1 MEKKGKILIVDDNE
15 DVLLS
20 LNMLLKPYVEGIR
33 VINTPERIIGMMD
46 SFMPD
51 VIMLDMNF
59 HRDAISGEEG
69 YEWLKKIL
77 AHNPKSVVLF
87 ITAYVDTEK
96 AVRAIKAGAID
107 FIPKPWDRNKLL
119 DTVKSAVELSRERNL
134 DSSDS
139 QEEESEL
146 KLNMNQCS
154 DSKSVVSS
162 QDVFAGMIGECPA
175 MRELKTQMMRVA
187 ATDANVL
194 ITGENGTG
202 KDVVAHALHQLSGR
216 ARKPFVN
223 IDLGCIPENLFESE
237 LFGYEKGAFTDARN
251 AKEGRIETADGG
263 TLFLDEIGNLN
274 LPMQQKLLTVI
285 EKRETQRIGSNKV
298 SRVDVNIDLGCIP
311 ENLFESELFGYEKGA
326 FTDAKNA
333 KEGRIETAD
342 GGTLFLDEI
351 GNLNLPMQQKLL
363 TVIEKRETQRIGSN
377 KVSRVDVRILAATN
391 AHLREKVGEG
401 TFRQDLFYR
410 LNTIELHLPP
420 LRERGEDIVLL
431 AEYFLKIY
439 SGKYSVGDVV
449 LGTSAKQKLLK
460 HTWPGNVRELQH
472 CIERAIVLNDKT
484 ELAAEDIR
492 LEDSVVALGSSS
504 SDSSSSS
511 SSGSIKVDSLNLQ
524 TLEREAIKRAIS
536 LSNGN
541 LTQAAELLGIT
552 RFALY
557 RKIDKLG
564 V

>member
-1 MEKKGKILIVDDNE
+1 MMAMEKKGKILIVDDNE

-69 YEWLKKIL
+69 YEWLEKIL

-134 DSSDS
+134 DSSD
-139 QEEESEL
+139 L
-146 KLNMNQCS
+146 
-154 DSKSVVSS
+154 
-162 QDVFAGMIGECPA
+162 IGECPA
-175 MRELKTQMMRVA
+175 MQELKAQMVRVA

-202 KDVVAHALHQLSGR
+202 KDVVAHALHQLSDR

-237 LFGYEKGAFTDARN
+237 LFGYEKGAFTD
-251 AKEGRIETADGG
+251 T
-263 TLFLDEIGNLN
+263 
-274 LPMQQKLLTVI
+274 
-285 EKRETQRIGSNKV
+285 
-298 SRVDVNIDLGCIP
+298 
-311 ENLFESELFGYEKGA
+311 
-326 FTDAKNA
+326 KNA

-363 TVIEKRETQRIGSN
+363 TVIEKHETQRIGSN
-377 KVSRVDVRILAATN
+377 KVSYVDVRILAATN
-391 AHLREKVGEG
+391 ANLREKVGEG
-401 TFRQDLFYR
+401 AFRQDLFYR

-431 AEYFLKIY
+431 AEYFLKFY

-472 CIERAIVLNDKT
+472 CIERAIVLGDKT

-492 LEDSVVALGSSS
+492 LEDSVVASGTSASNSATGSA
-504 SDSSSSS
+504 
-511 SSGSIKVDSLNLQ
+511 SGSVNIDSLNLQ

>member
-1 MEKKGKILIVDDNE
+1 MAIEKKGKILIVDDNE

-69 YEWLKKIL
+69 YEWLEKIL

-134 DSSDS
+134 DSSDL
-139 QEEESEL
+139 QEKESEQNL
-146 KLNMNQCS
+146 CS
-154 DSKSVVSS
+154 SSKSIVSS
-162 QDVFAGMIGECPA
+162 EDVFARMIGECPA
-175 MRELKTQMMRVA
+175 MKNLKVQMMRVA

-202 KDVVAHALHQLSGR
+202 KDVVAHALHQLSDR

-298 SRVDVNIDLGCIP
+298 SH
-311 ENLFESELFGYEKGA
+311 
-326 FTDAKNA
+326 
-333 KEGRIETAD
+333 
-342 GGTLFLDEI
+342 
-351 GNLNLPMQQKLL
+351 
-363 TVIEKRETQRIGSN
+363 
-377 KVSRVDVRILAATN
+377 VDVRILAATN
-391 AHLREKVGEG
+391 AHLREKVSEG
-401 TFRQDLFYR
+401 AFRQDLFYR

-439 SGKYSVGDVV
+439 SGKYSVGDVR
-449 LGTSAKQKLLK
+449 LGASAKQKLLK
-460 HTWPGNVRELQH
+460 HNWPGNVRELQH
-472 CIERAIVLNDKT
+472 CIERAIVLGDKT

-492 LEDSVVALGSSS
+492 LEDSVVVSGASSVN
-504 SDSSSSS
+504 
-511 SSGSIKVDSLNLQ
+511 IDSLNLQ

-564 V
+564 I

>member
-1 MEKKGKILIVDDNE
+1 MMAMEKKGKILIVDDNE

-69 YEWLKKIL
+69 YEWLEKIL

-134 DSSDS
+134 DSSD
-139 QEEESEL
+139 L
-146 KLNMNQCS
+146 
-154 DSKSVVSS
+154 
-162 QDVFAGMIGECPA
+162 IGECPA
-175 MRELKTQMMRVA
+175 MKELKAQMMRVA

-202 KDVVAHALHQLSGR
+202 KDVVAHALHQLSDR

-223 IDLGCIPENLFESE
+223 IDLGCIPE
-237 LFGYEKGAFTDARN
+237 D
-251 AKEGRIETADGG
+251 
-263 TLFLDEIGNLN
+263 
-274 LPMQQKLLTVI
+274 
-285 EKRETQRIGSNKV
+285 
-298 SRVDVNIDLGCIP
+298 
-311 ENLFESELFGYEKGA
+311 LFESELFGYEKGA

-420 LRERGEDIVLL
+420 LRDRGEDIVLL

-439 SGKYSVGDVV
+439 SGKYSVGDVR
-449 LGTSAKQKLLK
+449 LGASAKQKLLK

-472 CIERAIVLNDKT
+472 CIERAIVLGDKT

-492 LEDSVVALGSSS
+492 LEDSVVASGT
-504 SDSSSSS
+504 

>member
-1 MEKKGKILIVDDNE
+1 MMAMEKKGKILIVDDNE

-69 YEWLKKIL
+69 YEWLEKIL

-134 DSSDS
+134 DSSD
-139 QEEESEL
+139 L
-146 KLNMNQCS
+146 
-154 DSKSVVSS
+154 
-162 QDVFAGMIGECPA
+162 IGECPA
-175 MRELKTQMMRVA
+175 MKELKTQMMRVA

-202 KDVVAHALHQLSGR
+202 KDVVAHALHQLSDR

-298 SRVDVNIDLGCIP
+298 SH
-311 ENLFESELFGYEKGA
+311 
-326 FTDAKNA
+326 
-333 KEGRIETAD
+333 
-342 GGTLFLDEI
+342 
-351 GNLNLPMQQKLL
+351 
-363 TVIEKRETQRIGSN
+363 
-377 KVSRVDVRILAATN
+377 VDVRILAATN
-391 AHLREKVGEG
+391 ANLREKVGEG
-401 TFRQDLFYR
+401 AFRQDLFYR

-420 LRERGEDIVLL
+420 LRDRGEDIVLL

-439 SGKYSVGDVV
+439 SGKYSVGDVR
-449 LGTSAKQKLLK
+449 LGASAKQKLLK

-472 CIERAIVLNDKT
+472 CIERAIVLGDKT

-492 LEDSVVALGSSS
+492 LEDSVVASGTSASNSATGSA
-504 SDSSSSS
+504 
-511 SSGSIKVDSLNLQ
+511 SGSVNIDSLNLQ

>member
-46 SFMPD
+46 SFRPD

-69 YEWLKKIL
+69 YEWLEKIL

-119 DTVKSAVELSRERNL
+119 DTVKSAVELSRERTL
-134 DSSDS
+134 DTSD
-139 QEEESEL
+139 L
-146 KLNMNQCS
+146 
-154 DSKSVVSS
+154 
-162 QDVFAGMIGECPA
+162 IGECPA
-175 MRELKTQMMRVA
+175 MQELKAQMMRVA

-202 KDVVAHALHQLSGR
+202 KDVVAHALHQLSDR

-298 SRVDVNIDLGCIP
+298 S
-311 ENLFESELFGYEKGA
+311 
-326 FTDAKNA
+326 
-333 KEGRIETAD
+333 
-342 GGTLFLDEI
+342 
-351 GNLNLPMQQKLL
+351 Q
-363 TVIEKRETQRIGSN
+363 
-377 KVSRVDVRILAATN
+377 VDVRILAATN
-391 AHLREKVGEG
+391 AHLREKVSEG
-401 TFRQDLFYR
+401 AFRQDLFYR

-439 SGKYSVGDVV
+439 SGKYSVGDVR
-449 LGTSAKQKLLK
+449 LGASAKQKLLK
-460 HTWPGNVRELQH
+460 HNWPGNVRELQH
-472 CIERAIVLNDKT
+472 CIERAIVLGDKT

-492 LEDSVVALGSSS
+492 LEDSVVVSAASS

-511 SSGSIKVDSLNLQ
+511 SSSSVNIDSLNLQ

>member
-1 MEKKGKILIVDDNE
+1 MMAVEKKGKILIVDDNE

-69 YEWLKKIL
+69 YEWLEKIL

-134 DSSDS
+134 DSSDL
-139 QEEESEL
+139 QEKESEQNL
-146 KLNMNQCS
+146 CS
-154 DSKSVVSS
+154 SSKSIVSS
-162 QDVFAGMIGECPA
+162 EDVFARMIGECPA
-175 MRELKTQMMRVA
+175 MKNLKVQMMRVA

-202 KDVVAHALHQLSGR
+202 KDVVAHALHQLSDR

-298 SRVDVNIDLGCIP
+298 SH
-311 ENLFESELFGYEKGA
+311 
-326 FTDAKNA
+326 
-333 KEGRIETAD
+333 
-342 GGTLFLDEI
+342 
-351 GNLNLPMQQKLL
+351 
-363 TVIEKRETQRIGSN
+363 
-377 KVSRVDVRILAATN
+377 VDVRILAATN
-391 AHLREKVGEG
+391 AHLREKVSEG
-401 TFRQDLFYR
+401 AFRQDLFYR

-439 SGKYSVGDVV
+439 SGKYSVGDVR
-449 LGTSAKQKLLK
+449 LGASAKQKLLK
-460 HTWPGNVRELQH
+460 HNWPGNVRELQH
-472 CIERAIVLNDKT
+472 CIERAIVLGDKT

-492 LEDSVVALGSSS
+492 LEDSVVVSGASSVN
-504 SDSSSSS
+504 
-511 SSGSIKVDSLNLQ
+511 IDSLNLQ

-564 V
+564 I

>member
-1 MEKKGKILIVDDNE
+1 MMAMEKKGKILIVDDNE

-134 DSSDS
+134 DSSD
-139 QEEESEL
+139 L
-146 KLNMNQCS
+146 
-154 DSKSVVSS
+154 
-162 QDVFAGMIGECPA
+162 IGECPA
-175 MRELKTQMMRVA
+175 MKELKAQMMRVA

-202 KDVVAHALHQLSGR
+202 KDVVAHALHQLSDR

-237 LFGYEKGAFTDARN
+237 LFGYEKGAFTDAR
-251 AKEGRIETADGG
+251 
-263 TLFLDEIGNLN
+263 
-274 LPMQQKLLTVI
+274 
-285 EKRETQRIGSNKV
+285 
-298 SRVDVNIDLGCIP
+298 
-311 ENLFESELFGYEKGA
+311 
-326 FTDAKNA
+326 NA

-420 LRERGEDIVLL
+420 LRDRGEDIVLL

-439 SGKYSVGDVV
+439 SGKYSVGDVR
-449 LGTSAKQKLLK
+449 LGASAKQKLLK

-472 CIERAIVLNDKT
+472 CIERAIVLGDKM

-492 LEDSVVALGSSS
+492 LEDSVVASGTSASNSATGSA
-504 SDSSSSS
+504 
-511 SSGSIKVDSLNLQ
+511 SGSVNIDSLNLQ

>member
-1 MEKKGKILIVDDNE
+1 MMAMEKKGKILIVDDNE

-69 YEWLKKIL
+69 YEWLEKIL

-134 DSSDS
+134 DSSD
-139 QEEESEL
+139 L
-146 KLNMNQCS
+146 
-154 DSKSVVSS
+154 
-162 QDVFAGMIGECPA
+162 IGECPA
-175 MRELKTQMMRVA
+175 MKELKAQMMRVA

-202 KDVVAHALHQLSGR
+202 KDVVAHALHQLSDR
-216 ARKPFVN
+216 ARKPF
-223 IDLGCIPENLFESE
+223 
-237 LFGYEKGAFTDARN
+237 
-251 AKEGRIETADGG
+251 
-263 TLFLDEIGNLN
+263 
-274 LPMQQKLLTVI
+274 
-285 EKRETQRIGSNKV
+285 
-298 SRVDVNIDLGCIP
+298 VNIDLGCIP

-420 LRERGEDIVLL
+420 LRDRGEDIVLL

-439 SGKYSVGDVV
+439 SGKYSVGDVR
-449 LGTSAKQKLLK
+449 LGASAKQKLLK

-472 CIERAIVLNDKT
+472 CIERAIVLGDKT

-492 LEDSVVALGSSS
+492 LEDSVVASGT
-504 SDSSSSS
+504 

>member
-1 MEKKGKILIVDDNE
+1 MMAMEKKGKILIVDDNE

-46 SFMPD
+46 SFRPD

-134 DSSDS
+134 DSSD
-139 QEEESEL
+139 L
-146 KLNMNQCS
+146 
-154 DSKSVVSS
+154 
-162 QDVFAGMIGECPA
+162 IGECPA
-175 MRELKTQMMRVA
+175 MKELKAQMMRVA

-202 KDVVAHALHQLSGR
+202 KDVVAHALHQLSDR

-298 SRVDVNIDLGCIP
+298 SH
-311 ENLFESELFGYEKGA
+311 
-326 FTDAKNA
+326 
-333 KEGRIETAD
+333 
-342 GGTLFLDEI
+342 
-351 GNLNLPMQQKLL
+351 
-363 TVIEKRETQRIGSN
+363 
-377 KVSRVDVRILAATN
+377 VDVRILAATN
-391 AHLREKVGEG
+391 ANLREKVGEG

-439 SGKYSVGDVV
+439 SGKYSVGDVR
-449 LGTSAKQKLLK
+449 LGASAKQKLLK

-472 CIERAIVLNDKT
+472 CIERAIVLGDKT

-492 LEDSVVALGSSS
+492 LEDSVVASGT
-504 SDSSSSS
+504 

>member
-1 MEKKGKILIVDDNE
+1 MAIEKKGKILIVDDNE

-69 YEWLKKIL
+69 YEWLEKIL

-134 DSSDS
+134 DSSDLH
-139 QEEESEL
+139 EKESEL
-146 KLNMNQCS
+146 NQCS
-154 DSKSVVSS
+154 SSKSIVSS
-162 QDVFAGMIGECPA
+162 EDVFSRMIGECPA
-175 MRELKTQMMRVA
+175 MKELKAQMMRVA

-202 KDVVAHALHQLSGR
+202 KDVVAHALHQLSDR

-237 LFGYEKGAFTDARN
+237 LFGYEKGAFTDAKN
-251 AKEGRIETADGG
+251 AKEGRIEMADGG

-298 SRVDVNIDLGCIP
+298 S
-311 ENLFESELFGYEKGA
+311 
-326 FTDAKNA
+326 
-333 KEGRIETAD
+333 
-342 GGTLFLDEI
+342 
-351 GNLNLPMQQKLL
+351 Q
-363 TVIEKRETQRIGSN
+363 
-377 KVSRVDVRILAATN
+377 VDVRILAATN

-439 SGKYSVGDVV
+439 SGKYSVDDVR
-449 LGTSAKQKLLK
+449 LGASAKQKLLK
-460 HTWPGNVRELQH
+460 HNWPGNVRELQH
-472 CIERAIVLNDKT
+472 CIERAIVLGDKT
-484 ELAAEDIR
+484 ELTAEDIR
-492 LEDSVVALGSSS
+492 LEDSVVVSAASA

-511 SSGSIKVDSLNLQ
+511 VNIDSLNLQ

-564 V
+564 I

>member
-1 MEKKGKILIVDDNE
+1 MMAMEKKGKILIVDDNE

-69 YEWLKKIL
+69 YEWLEKIL

-134 DSSDS
+134 DSSD
-139 QEEESEL
+139 L
-146 KLNMNQCS
+146 
-154 DSKSVVSS
+154 
-162 QDVFAGMIGECPA
+162 IGECPA
-175 MRELKTQMMRVA
+175 MKELKAQMMRVA

-202 KDVVAHALHQLSGR
+202 KDVVAHALHQLSDR

-298 SRVDVNIDLGCIP
+298 SH
-311 ENLFESELFGYEKGA
+311 
-326 FTDAKNA
+326 
-333 KEGRIETAD
+333 
-342 GGTLFLDEI
+342 
-351 GNLNLPMQQKLL
+351 
-363 TVIEKRETQRIGSN
+363 
-377 KVSRVDVRILAATN
+377 VDVRILAATN
-391 AHLREKVGEG
+391 ANLREKVGEG
-401 TFRQDLFYR
+401 AFRQDLFYR

-431 AEYFLKIY
+431 AEYFLKIF

-449 LGTSAKQKLLK
+449 LSASAKQKLLK

-472 CIERAIVLNDKT
+472 CIERAIVLGDKT

-492 LEDSVVALGSSS
+492 LEDSAVASGT
-504 SDSSSSS
+504 SSSSS

>member
-1 MEKKGKILIVDDNE
+1 MMAMEKKGKILIVDDNE

-69 YEWLKKIL
+69 YEWLEKIL

-134 DSSDS
+134 DSSD
-139 QEEESEL
+139 L
-146 KLNMNQCS
+146 
-154 DSKSVVSS
+154 
-162 QDVFAGMIGECPA
+162 IGECPA
-175 MRELKTQMMRVA
+175 MKELKAQMMRVA

-202 KDVVAHALHQLSGR
+202 KDVVAHALHQLSDR

-298 SRVDVNIDLGCIP
+298 SH
-311 ENLFESELFGYEKGA
+311 
-326 FTDAKNA
+326 
-333 KEGRIETAD
+333 
-342 GGTLFLDEI
+342 
-351 GNLNLPMQQKLL
+351 
-363 TVIEKRETQRIGSN
+363 
-377 KVSRVDVRILAATN
+377 VDVRILAATN
-391 AHLREKVGEG
+391 ANLREKVGEG
-401 TFRQDLFYR
+401 AFRQDLFYR

-420 LRERGEDIVLL
+420 LRDRGEDIVLL

-439 SGKYSVGDVV
+439 SGKYSVGDVR
-449 LGTSAKQKLLK
+449 LGASAKQKLLK

-472 CIERAIVLNDKT
+472 CIERAIVLGDKM

-492 LEDSVVALGSSS
+492 LEDSVVASGTSASNSATGSA
-504 SDSSSSS
+504 
-511 SSGSIKVDSLNLQ
+511 SGSVNIDSLNLQ

>member
-1 MEKKGKILIVDDNE
+1 MMAMEKKGKILIVDDNE

-33 VINTPERIIGMMD
+33 VINTPERIIEMMD

-134 DSSDS
+134 DSSR
-139 QEEESEL
+139 
-146 KLNMNQCS
+146 
-154 DSKSVVSS
+154 
-162 QDVFAGMIGECPA
+162 MIGECPA
-175 MRELKTQMMRVA
+175 MKELKAQMMRVA

-202 KDVVAHALHQLSGR
+202 KDVVAHALHQLSDR

-298 SRVDVNIDLGCIP
+298 SH
-311 ENLFESELFGYEKGA
+311 
-326 FTDAKNA
+326 
-333 KEGRIETAD
+333 
-342 GGTLFLDEI
+342 
-351 GNLNLPMQQKLL
+351 
-363 TVIEKRETQRIGSN
+363 
-377 KVSRVDVRILAATN
+377 VDVRILAATN

-420 LRERGEDIVLL
+420 LRDRGEDIVLL

-439 SGKYSVGDVV
+439 SGKYSVGDVR
-449 LGTSAKQKLLK
+449 LGASAKQKLLK

-472 CIERAIVLNDKT
+472 CIERAIVLGDKT

-492 LEDSVVALGSSS
+492 LEDSVVASGTSASNSATGSA
-504 SDSSSSS
+504 
-511 SSGSIKVDSLNLQ
+511 SGSVNIDSLNLQ

>member
-1 MEKKGKILIVDDNE
+1 MMAMEKKGKILIVDDNE

-69 YEWLKKIL
+69 YEWLEKIL

-134 DSSDS
+134 DSSD
-139 QEEESEL
+139 L
-146 KLNMNQCS
+146 
-154 DSKSVVSS
+154 
-162 QDVFAGMIGECPA
+162 IGECPA
-175 MRELKTQMMRVA
+175 MKELKAQMMRVA

-202 KDVVAHALHQLSGR
+202 KDVVAHALHQLSDR
-216 ARKPFVN
+216 ARKPF
-223 IDLGCIPENLFESE
+223 
-237 LFGYEKGAFTDARN
+237 
-251 AKEGRIETADGG
+251 
-263 TLFLDEIGNLN
+263 
-274 LPMQQKLLTVI
+274 
-285 EKRETQRIGSNKV
+285 
-298 SRVDVNIDLGCIP
+298 VNIDLGCIP

-377 KVSRVDVRILAATN
+377 KVSHVDVRILAATN
-391 AHLREKVGEG
+391 ANLREKVGEG
-401 TFRQDLFYR
+401 AFRQDLFYR

-420 LRERGEDIVLL
+420 LRDRGEDIVLL

-439 SGKYSVGDVV
+439 SGKYSVGDVR
-449 LGTSAKQKLLK
+449 LGASAKQKLLK

-472 CIERAIVLNDKT
+472 CIERAIVLGDKT

-492 LEDSVVALGSSS
+492 LEDSVLALGSSS
-504 SDSSSSS
+504 DSSLDSSSD
-511 SSGSIKVDSLNLQ
+511 SIQVDSLNLQ

>member
-1 MEKKGKILIVDDNE
+1 MMAMEKKGKILIVDENE

-69 YEWLKKIL
+69 YEWLEKIL

-134 DSSDS
+134 DSSD
-139 QEEESEL
+139 L
-146 KLNMNQCS
+146 
-154 DSKSVVSS
+154 
-162 QDVFAGMIGECPA
+162 IGECPA
-175 MRELKTQMMRVA
+175 MKELKAQMMRVA

-202 KDVVAHALHQLSGR
+202 KDVVAHALHQLSDR
-216 ARKPFVN
+216 ARKPF
-223 IDLGCIPENLFESE
+223 
-237 LFGYEKGAFTDARN
+237 
-251 AKEGRIETADGG
+251 
-263 TLFLDEIGNLN
+263 
-274 LPMQQKLLTVI
+274 
-285 EKRETQRIGSNKV
+285 
-298 SRVDVNIDLGCIP
+298 VNIDLGCIP

-377 KVSRVDVRILAATN
+377 KVSHVDVRILAATN

-420 LRERGEDIVLL
+420 LRDRGEDIVLL

-449 LGTSAKQKLLK
+449 LGASAKQKLLK

-472 CIERAIVLNDKT
+472 CIERAIVLGDKT

-492 LEDSVVALGSSS
+492 LEDSVVASGT
-504 SDSSSSS
+504 

>member
-1 MEKKGKILIVDDNE
+1 MMAMEKKGKILIVDDNE

-69 YEWLKKIL
+69 YEWLEKIL

-134 DSSDS
+134 DSSD
-139 QEEESEL
+139 L
-146 KLNMNQCS
+146 
-154 DSKSVVSS
+154 
-162 QDVFAGMIGECPA
+162 IGECPA
-175 MRELKTQMMRVA
+175 MKELKAQMMRVA

-202 KDVVAHALHQLSGR
+202 KDVVAHALHQLSDR

-298 SRVDVNIDLGCIP
+298 SRVDV
-311 ENLFESELFGYEKGA
+311 
-326 FTDAKNA
+326 
-333 KEGRIETAD
+333 
-342 GGTLFLDEI
+342 
-351 GNLNLPMQQKLL
+351 
-363 TVIEKRETQRIGSN
+363 
-377 KVSRVDVRILAATN
+377 RILAATN
-391 AHLREKVGEG
+391 ANLREKVGEG
-401 TFRQDLFYR
+401 AFRQDLFYR

-439 SGKYSVGDVV
+439 SGKYSVGDVW
-449 LGTSAKQKLLK
+449 LGASAKQKLLK

-472 CIERAIVLNDKT
+472 CIERAIVLGDKT

-492 LEDSVVALGSSS
+492 LEDSVVASGTSA
-504 SDSSSSS
+504 SDSVSASVN
-511 SSGSIKVDSLNLQ
+511 IDSLNLQ

>member
-1 MEKKGKILIVDDNE
+1 MAIEKKGKILIVDDNE

-69 YEWLKKIL
+69 YEWLEKIL

-134 DSSDS
+134 DSSDL
-139 QEEESEL
+139 QEKESEQNL
-146 KLNMNQCS
+146 CS
-154 DSKSVVSS
+154 SSKSIVSS
-162 QDVFAGMIGECPA
+162 EDVFARMIGECPA
-175 MRELKTQMMRVA
+175 MKELKAQMMRVA

-202 KDVVAHALHQLSGR
+202 KDVVAHALHQLSDR

-298 SRVDVNIDLGCIP
+298 S
-311 ENLFESELFGYEKGA
+311 
-326 FTDAKNA
+326 
-333 KEGRIETAD
+333 
-342 GGTLFLDEI
+342 
-351 GNLNLPMQQKLL
+351 Q
-363 TVIEKRETQRIGSN
+363 
-377 KVSRVDVRILAATN
+377 VDVRILAATN
-391 AHLREKVGEG
+391 AHLREKVSEG
-401 TFRQDLFYR
+401 AFRQDLFYR

-439 SGKYSVGDVV
+439 SGKYSVGDVR
-449 LGTSAKQKLLK
+449 LGASAKQKLLK
-460 HTWPGNVRELQH
+460 YNWPGNVRELQH
-472 CIERAIVLNDKT
+472 CIERAIVLGDKT
-484 ELAAEDIR
+484 ELAADDIR
-492 LEDSVVALGSSS
+492 LEDSVAVSAASSS
-504 SDSSSSS
+504 VN
-511 SSGSIKVDSLNLQ
+511 IDSLNLQ

-564 V
+564 I

>member
-1 MEKKGKILIVDDNE
+1 MMAMEKKGKILIVDDNE

-69 YEWLKKIL
+69 YEWLEKIL

-134 DSSDS
+134 DSSD
-139 QEEESEL
+139 L
-146 KLNMNQCS
+146 
-154 DSKSVVSS
+154 
-162 QDVFAGMIGECPA
+162 IGECAA
-175 MRELKTQMMRVA
+175 MKELKAQMMRVA

-202 KDVVAHALHQLSGR
+202 KDVVAHALHQLSDR

-298 SRVDVNIDLGCIP
+298 SYVN
-311 ENLFESELFGYEKGA
+311 
-326 FTDAKNA
+326 
-333 KEGRIETAD
+333 
-342 GGTLFLDEI
+342 
-351 GNLNLPMQQKLL
+351 
-363 TVIEKRETQRIGSN
+363 
-377 KVSRVDVRILAATN
+377 VRILAATN
-391 AHLREKVGEG
+391 ANLREKVGEG
-401 TFRQDLFYR
+401 AFRQDLFYR

-449 LGTSAKQKLLK
+449 LGASAKQKLLK

-472 CIERAIVLNDKT
+472 CIERAIVLRDKT

-492 LEDSVVALGSSS
+492 LEDSVVALGASA
-504 SDSSSSS
+504 SDSLSASVN
-511 SSGSIKVDSLNLQ
+511 IDSLNLQ

>member
-1 MEKKGKILIVDDNE
+1 MMAMEKKGKILIVDDNE

-69 YEWLKKIL
+69 YEWLEKIL

-134 DSSDS
+134 DSSR
-139 QEEESEL
+139 
-146 KLNMNQCS
+146 
-154 DSKSVVSS
+154 
-162 QDVFAGMIGECPA
+162 MIGECPA
-175 MRELKTQMMRVA
+175 MKELKAQMMRVA

-202 KDVVAHALHQLSGR
+202 KDVVAHALHQLSDR

-298 SRVDVNIDLGCIP
+298 S
-311 ENLFESELFGYEKGA
+311 
-326 FTDAKNA
+326 
-333 KEGRIETAD
+333 
-342 GGTLFLDEI
+342 
-351 GNLNLPMQQKLL
+351 Q
-363 TVIEKRETQRIGSN
+363 
-377 KVSRVDVRILAATN
+377 VDVRILAATN

-439 SGKYSVGDVV
+439 SGKYSVGDVR
-449 LGTSAKQKLLK
+449 LGASAKQKLLK
-460 HTWPGNVRELQH
+460 HSWPGNVRELQH
-472 CIERAIVLNDKT
+472 CIERAIVLGDKT

-492 LEDSVVALGSSS
+492 LEDSVVASGASSVN
-504 SDSSSSS
+504 
-511 SSGSIKVDSLNLQ
+511 IDSLNLQ

>member
-1 MEKKGKILIVDDNE
+1 MAMEKKGKILIVDDNE

-69 YEWLKKIL
+69 YEWLEKIL

-119 DTVKSAVELSRERNL
+119 DTVKCAVELSRERNL
-134 DSSDS
+134 DSSD
-139 QEEESEL
+139 L
-146 KLNMNQCS
+146 
-154 DSKSVVSS
+154 
-162 QDVFAGMIGECPA
+162 IGECPA
-175 MRELKTQMMRVA
+175 MKELKAQMMRVA

-202 KDVVAHALHQLSGR
+202 KDVVAHALHQLSDR
-216 ARKPFVN
+216 ARHPFVN

-298 SRVDVNIDLGCIP
+298 SRVDV
-311 ENLFESELFGYEKGA
+311 
-326 FTDAKNA
+326 
-333 KEGRIETAD
+333 
-342 GGTLFLDEI
+342 
-351 GNLNLPMQQKLL
+351 
-363 TVIEKRETQRIGSN
+363 
-377 KVSRVDVRILAATN
+377 RILAATN
-391 AHLREKVGEG
+391 ANLREKVGEG

-439 SGKYSVGDVV
+439 SGKYSVGDVR
-449 LGTSAKQKLLK
+449 LGASAKQKLLK
-460 HTWPGNVRELQH
+460 HSWPGNVRELQH
-472 CIERAIVLNDKT
+472 CIERAIVLGDKT

-492 LEDSVVALGSSS
+492 LEDSVVASGASS
-504 SDSSSSS
+504 SDSATGSA
-511 SSGSIKVDSLNLQ
+511 SGSVNIDSLNLQ

>member
-1 MEKKGKILIVDDNE
+1 MMAMEKKGKILIVDDNE

-69 YEWLKKIL
+69 YEWLEKIL

-134 DSSDS
+134 DSSR
-139 QEEESEL
+139 
-146 KLNMNQCS
+146 
-154 DSKSVVSS
+154 
-162 QDVFAGMIGECPA
+162 MIGECPA
-175 MRELKTQMMRVA
+175 MKELKAQMVRVA

-202 KDVVAHALHQLSGR
+202 KDVVAHALHQLSDR

-298 SRVDVNIDLGCIP
+298 SH
-311 ENLFESELFGYEKGA
+311 
-326 FTDAKNA
+326 
-333 KEGRIETAD
+333 
-342 GGTLFLDEI
+342 
-351 GNLNLPMQQKLL
+351 
-363 TVIEKRETQRIGSN
+363 
-377 KVSRVDVRILAATN
+377 VDVRILAATN
-391 AHLREKVGEG
+391 ANLREKVGEG

-449 LGTSAKQKLLK
+449 LGASAKQKLLK

-472 CIERAIVLNDKT
+472 CIERAIVLGDKT

-492 LEDSVVALGSSS
+492 LEDSVVASRT
-504 SDSSSSS
+504 

>member
-1 MEKKGKILIVDDNE
+1 MMAMEKKGKILIVDDNE

-69 YEWLKKIL
+69 YEWLEKIL

-134 DSSDS
+134 DFSDL
-139 QEEESEL
+139 QEKESEQ
-146 KLNMNQCS
+146 NQCLS
-154 DSKSVVSS
+154 SKSIVSS
-162 QDVFAGMIGECPA
+162 EDVFARMIGECPA
-175 MRELKTQMMRVA
+175 MINLKAQMMRVA

-202 KDVVAHALHQLSGR
+202 KDVVAHALHQLSDR

-298 SRVDVNIDLGCIP
+298 SH
-311 ENLFESELFGYEKGA
+311 
-326 FTDAKNA
+326 
-333 KEGRIETAD
+333 
-342 GGTLFLDEI
+342 
-351 GNLNLPMQQKLL
+351 
-363 TVIEKRETQRIGSN
+363 
-377 KVSRVDVRILAATN
+377 VDVRILAATN
-391 AHLREKVGEG
+391 AHLREKVSEG
-401 TFRQDLFYR
+401 AFRQDLFYR

-439 SGKYSVGDVV
+439 SGKYSVGDVR
-449 LGTSAKQKLLK
+449 LGASAKQKLLK
-460 HTWPGNVRELQH
+460 HNWPGNVRELQH
-472 CIERAIVLNDKT
+472 CIERAIVLGDKT

-492 LEDSVVALGSSS
+492 LEDSVAVSGASA

-511 SSGSIKVDSLNLQ
+511 ASGSIKVDSLNLQ

-564 V
+564 I

>member
-1 MEKKGKILIVDDNE
+1 M
-15 DVLLS
+15 
-20 LNMLLKPYVEGIR
+20 
-33 VINTPERIIGMMD
+33 
-46 SFMPD
+46 
-51 VIMLDMNF
+51 
-59 HRDAISGEEG
+59 
-69 YEWLKKIL
+69 
-77 AHNPKSVVLF
+77 
-87 ITAYVDTEK
+87 
-96 AVRAIKAGAID
+96 
-107 FIPKPWDRNKLL
+107 
-119 DTVKSAVELSRERNL
+119 KSAVELSRERNL
-134 DSSDS
+134 DSSDLH
-139 QEEESEL
+139 EKESEQNMYQN
-146 KLNMNQCS
+146 LNMNQCS
-154 DSKSVVSS
+154 ESKSIASS
-162 QDVFAGMIGECPA
+162 EDVFARMIGECPA
-175 MRELKTQMMRVA
+175 MQELKAQMMRVA
-187 ATDANVL
+187 ATDAKVL

-202 KDVVAHALHQLSGR
+202 QDVVAHALHQLSGR

-274 LPMQQKLLTVI
+274 LPMLQKLLTVI

-298 SRVDVNIDLGCIP
+298 SH
-311 ENLFESELFGYEKGA
+311 
-326 FTDAKNA
+326 
-333 KEGRIETAD
+333 
-342 GGTLFLDEI
+342 
-351 GNLNLPMQQKLL
+351 
-363 TVIEKRETQRIGSN
+363 
-377 KVSRVDVRILAATN
+377 VDVRILAATN
-391 AHLREKVGEG
+391 ANLREKVGEG
-401 TFRQDLFYR
+401 AFRQDLFYR

-449 LGTSAKQKLLK
+449 LGASAKQKLLK

-472 CIERAIVLNDKT
+472 CIERAIVLSDKT

-492 LEDSVVALGSSS
+492 LEDSVVALGS
-504 SDSSSSS
+504 SSSSS

>member
-1 MEKKGKILIVDDNE
+1 MTTIKKKGKILIVDDNE

-20 LNMLLKPYVEGIR
+20 LNMLLKPYMEGIR

-46 SFMPD
+46 SFKPD

-69 YEWLKKIL
+69 YEWLEKIL

-87 ITAYVDTEK
+87 ITAYVDTGK

-107 FIPKPWDRNKLL
+107 FIPKPWDKNKLL
-119 DTVKSAVELSRERNL
+119 DTVTSAVELSMERNL
-134 DSSDS
+134 DSSDL
-139 QEEESEL
+139 QEKEL
-146 KLNMNQCS
+146 NLNLVQSTDNR
-154 DSKSVVSS
+154 SVLSS
-162 QDVFAGMIGECPA
+162 QDVFARMIGECPA
-175 MRELKTQMMRVA
+175 MKNLKAQMMRVA

-202 KDVVAHALHQLSGR
+202 KDVVAHALHQLSDR
-216 ARKPFVN
+216 ANKPF
-223 IDLGCIPENLFESE
+223 
-237 LFGYEKGAFTDARN
+237 
-251 AKEGRIETADGG
+251 
-263 TLFLDEIGNLN
+263 
-274 LPMQQKLLTVI
+274 
-285 EKRETQRIGSNKV
+285 
-298 SRVDVNIDLGCIP
+298 VNIDLGCIP

-377 KVSRVDVRILAATN
+377 RVNRVDVRILAATN
-391 AHLREKVGEG
+391 ANLREKVGEG

-431 AEYFLKIY
+431 AEFFLKIY
-439 SGKYSVGDVV
+439 SGKYSVGDVG
-449 LGTSAKQKLLK
+449 LGASAKQKLLK

-472 CIERAIVLNDKT
+472 CIERAIVMGDKT

-492 LEDSVVALGSSS
+492 LEDSVVASGSSS
-504 SDSSSSS
+504 VN
-511 SSGSIKVDSLNLQ
+511 IDSLNLQ

>member
-134 DSSDS
+134 DSSR
-139 QEEESEL
+139 
-146 KLNMNQCS
+146 
-154 DSKSVVSS
+154 
-162 QDVFAGMIGECPA
+162 MIGECPA
-175 MRELKTQMMRVA
+175 MQELKAQMMRVA

-202 KDVVAHALHQLSGR
+202 KDVVAHALHQLSDR
-216 ARKPFVN
+216 ARKPF
-223 IDLGCIPENLFESE
+223 
-237 LFGYEKGAFTDARN
+237 
-251 AKEGRIETADGG
+251 
-263 TLFLDEIGNLN
+263 
-274 LPMQQKLLTVI
+274 
-285 EKRETQRIGSNKV
+285 
-298 SRVDVNIDLGCIP
+298 VNIDLGCIP

-377 KVSRVDVRILAATN
+377 KVSQVDVRILAATN
-391 AHLREKVGEG
+391 AHLRKKVSEG
-401 TFRQDLFYR
+401 AFRQDLFYR

-439 SGKYSVGDVV
+439 SGKYSVGDVR
-449 LGTSAKQKLLK
+449 LGASAKQKLLK
-460 HTWPGNVRELQH
+460 YNWPGNVRELQH
-472 CIERAIVLNDKT
+472 CIERAIVLGDKT

-492 LEDSVVALGSSS
+492 LEDSVVVSGASSS
-504 SDSSSSS
+504 VN
-511 SSGSIKVDSLNLQ
+511 IDSLNLQ

>member
-1 MEKKGKILIVDDNE
+1 MMAMEKKGKILIVDDNE

-69 YEWLKKIL
+69 YEWLEKIL

-119 DTVKSAVELSRERNL
+119 DTVKSAVGLSRERNL
-134 DSSDS
+134 DSSR
-139 QEEESEL
+139 
-146 KLNMNQCS
+146 
-154 DSKSVVSS
+154 
-162 QDVFAGMIGECPA
+162 MIGECPV
-175 MRELKTQMMRVA
+175 MKELKAQMVRVA

-202 KDVVAHALHQLSGR
+202 KDVVAHALHQLSDR
-216 ARKPFVN
+216 ARKPF
-223 IDLGCIPENLFESE
+223 
-237 LFGYEKGAFTDARN
+237 
-251 AKEGRIETADGG
+251 
-263 TLFLDEIGNLN
+263 
-274 LPMQQKLLTVI
+274 
-285 EKRETQRIGSNKV
+285 
-298 SRVDVNIDLGCIP
+298 VNIDLGCIP

-377 KVSRVDVRILAATN
+377 KVSQVDVRILAATN

-439 SGKYSVGDVV
+439 SGKYSVGDVR
-449 LGTSAKQKLLK
+449 LGASAKQKLLK
-460 HTWPGNVRELQH
+460 HNWPGNVRELQH
-472 CIERAIVLNDKT
+472 CIERAIVLGDKT

-492 LEDSVVALGSSS
+492 LEDSVAVSGASASSS
-504 SDSSSSS
+504 A
-511 SSGSIKVDSLNLQ
+511 SGSIKVDSLNLQ

-564 V
+564 I

>member
-1 MEKKGKILIVDDNE
+1 MMAMEKKGKILIVDDNE

-69 YEWLKKIL
+69 YEWLEKIL

-134 DSSDS
+134 DSSD
-139 QEEESEL
+139 L
-146 KLNMNQCS
+146 
-154 DSKSVVSS
+154 
-162 QDVFAGMIGECPA
+162 IGECPA
-175 MRELKTQMMRVA
+175 MKELKAQMMRVA

-194 ITGENGTG
+194 ITGANGTG
-202 KDVVAHALHQLSGR
+202 KDVVAHALHQLSDR
-216 ARKPFVN
+216 ARKPF
-223 IDLGCIPENLFESE
+223 
-237 LFGYEKGAFTDARN
+237 
-251 AKEGRIETADGG
+251 
-263 TLFLDEIGNLN
+263 
-274 LPMQQKLLTVI
+274 
-285 EKRETQRIGSNKV
+285 
-298 SRVDVNIDLGCIP
+298 VNIDLGCIP

-377 KVSRVDVRILAATN
+377 KVSHVDVRILAATN

-420 LRERGEDIVLL
+420 LRDRGEDIVLL

-439 SGKYSVGDVV
+439 SGKYSLGDVR
-449 LGTSAKQKLLK
+449 LGASAKQKLLK

-472 CIERAIVLNDKT
+472 CIERAIVLGDKT

-492 LEDSVVALGSSS
+492 LEDSVVASGT
-504 SDSSSSS
+504 

-564 V
+564 F

>member
-1 MEKKGKILIVDDNE
+1 MMAMEKKGKILIVDDNE

-69 YEWLKKIL
+69 YEWLEKIL

-134 DSSDS
+134 DSSD
-139 QEEESEL
+139 L
-146 KLNMNQCS
+146 
-154 DSKSVVSS
+154 
-162 QDVFAGMIGECPA
+162 IGECPA
-175 MRELKTQMMRVA
+175 MKELKAQMMRVA

-202 KDVVAHALHQLSGR
+202 KDVVAHALHQLSDR
-216 ARKPFVN
+216 ARKPF
-223 IDLGCIPENLFESE
+223 
-237 LFGYEKGAFTDARN
+237 
-251 AKEGRIETADGG
+251 
-263 TLFLDEIGNLN
+263 
-274 LPMQQKLLTVI
+274 
-285 EKRETQRIGSNKV
+285 
-298 SRVDVNIDLGCIP
+298 VNIDLGCIP

-377 KVSRVDVRILAATN
+377 KVSYVDVRILAATN

-420 LRERGEDIVLL
+420 LRDRGEDIVLL

-449 LGTSAKQKLLK
+449 LGASAKQKLLK

-472 CIERAIVLNDKT
+472 CIERAIVLGDKT
-484 ELAAEDIR
+484 ELAAENIR
-492 LEDSVVALGSSS
+492 LEDSVVASGTSASNSATGSA
-504 SDSSSSS
+504 
-511 SSGSIKVDSLNLQ
+511 SGSVNIDSLNLQ

>member
-1 MEKKGKILIVDDNE
+1 MMAMEKKGKILIVDDNE

-69 YEWLKKIL
+69 YEWLEKIL

-134 DSSDS
+134 DSSD
-139 QEEESEL
+139 L
-146 KLNMNQCS
+146 
-154 DSKSVVSS
+154 
-162 QDVFAGMIGECPA
+162 IGECPA
-175 MRELKTQMMRVA
+175 MKELKAQMMRVA

-202 KDVVAHALHQLSGR
+202 KDVVAHALHQLSDR
-216 ARKPFVN
+216 ARKPF
-223 IDLGCIPENLFESE
+223 
-237 LFGYEKGAFTDARN
+237 
-251 AKEGRIETADGG
+251 
-263 TLFLDEIGNLN
+263 
-274 LPMQQKLLTVI
+274 
-285 EKRETQRIGSNKV
+285 
-298 SRVDVNIDLGCIP
+298 VNIDLGCIP

-377 KVSRVDVRILAATN
+377 KVSYVNVRILAATN
-391 AHLREKVGEG
+391 ANLREKVGEG
-401 TFRQDLFYR
+401 AFRQDLFYR

-439 SGKYSVGDVV
+439 SGKYSVGDVW
-449 LGTSAKQKLLK
+449 LGASAKQKLLK

-472 CIERAIVLNDKT
+472 CIERAIVLGDKT

-492 LEDSVVALGSSS
+492 LEDSVVASGTSA
-504 SDSSSSS
+504 SDSVSASVN
-511 SSGSIKVDSLNLQ
+511 IDSLNLQ